1 MEKRS
6 LMLSVNQR
14 RIDILAKIANTVYGE
29 QKIIMTT
36 IPATDAKNKF
46 GELLDIIHQEP
57 VEISKKGRPVAV
69 VVSIADY
76 QEMQEKIAQSETKVN
91 FSWLK
96 TWRNKVQKLP
106 NAKTLDEADYYQ
118 HLDEKYS
125 S

>member
-1 MEKRS
+1 
-6 LMLSVNQR
+6 MLSVNQR